1 MLYLLSLKGAH
12 SQHNF
17 AKSRQLIVIVSNQI
31 SSILKSKLFIVPDEQ
46 NGQNKLYKHQY
57 RLCTYALFLMHM
69 RH

>member
-31 SSILKSKLFIVPDEQ
+31 SSIIKSKLFIVPDEQ
-46 NGQNKLYKHQY
+46 NGQKKLYKH
-57 RLCTYALFLMHM
+57 
-69 RH
+69 